1 MFFQAA
7 FLVAMIA
14 FACCALLTIHALFQD
29 GLHGIQRHKKS
40 LYLIFSIYVLAFT
53 LFLVTQSPA

>member
-1 MFFQAA
+1 
-7 FLVAMIA
+7 MIA
-14 FACCALLTIHALFQD
+14 FACCALLAIHALFQD

-53 LFLVTQSPA
+53 LFLVTQSPD